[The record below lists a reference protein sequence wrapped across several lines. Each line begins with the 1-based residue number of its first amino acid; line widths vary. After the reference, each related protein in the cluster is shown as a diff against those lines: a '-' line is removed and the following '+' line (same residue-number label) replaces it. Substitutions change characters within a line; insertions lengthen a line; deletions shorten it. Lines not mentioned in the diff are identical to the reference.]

1 MTEVE
6 KQKAKNTL
14 IQAGAAF
21 LQSPA
26 GAPFLSKLAV
36 ATAGAAQAKL
46 LLESAKEVKKL
57 IDDNTPVISTFT
69 TTGRIYNATTNEPL
83 AGVEVKPILALFPM
97 KLVTKTRT
105 IKIPDPD
112 GKKNILGKVKKIE
125 VEETY
130 KEYEYDGDGNKTLKT
145 DEKGEFEIRF
155 GVPTLPKNNQALV
168 KPVVLY
174 TKEGLAPDYQ
184 TLITQDQEVLKEL
197 PIKSLINIE
206 DAADVA
212 VIKLKTEANAV
223 AEKAANLALSVVE
236 QSILAIKGRIL
247 SFASVVQNKLFPL
260 AMGLMIIFG
269 ITKIA
274 AANVREEVA
283 EGRCP
288 SDELLKEA
296 IKRRNSIVRQLN
308 QIYII
313 IIANTAVA
321 ALFLYLTQQLKSG
334 KLQISALPFP
344 VSTPPG
350 IGVPQFVLA
359 ILEDIKELFTTLGD
373 ISTELRKAL
382 LISLLFLI
390 IALIIILRYLK
401 KIDAMIEKC
410 VVDSDSDISME
421 EINSELLGLQII
433 DEEQGSPIINNVNG
447 FIMSVVSDTTNQVG
461 DLYRR
466 YATATNS
473 QGVVILKGEPS
484 FSATD
489 QILIDELAFYIVQNN
504 LKAD

>member
-1 MTEVE
+1 
-6 KQKAKNTL
+6 
-14 IQAGAAF
+14 
-21 LQSPA
+21 
-26 GAPFLSKLAV
+26 
-36 ATAGAAQAKL
+36 
-46 LLESAKEVKKL
+46 
-57 IDDNTPVISTFT
+57 
-69 TTGRIYNATTNEPL
+69 
-83 AGVEVKPILALFPM
+83 
-97 KLVTKTRT
+97 
-105 IKIPDPD
+105 
-112 GKKNILGKVKKIE
+112 
-125 VEETY
+125 
-130 KEYEYDGDGNKTLKT
+130 
-145 DEKGEFEIRF
+145 
-155 GVPTLPKNNQALV
+155 
-168 KPVVLY
+168 
-174 TKEGLAPDYQ
+174 
-184 TLITQDQEVLKEL
+184 
-197 PIKSLINIE
+197 
-206 DAADVA
+206 
-212 VIKLKTEANAV
+212 
-223 AEKAANLALSVVE
+223 
-236 QSILAIKGRIL
+236 
-247 SFASVVQNKLFPL
+247 
-260 AMGLMIIFG
+260 MGLMIIFG

-447 FIMSVVSDTTNQVG
+447 FIMSVVSDTTNQIG

>member
-296 IKRRNSIVRQLN
+296 IKRRNSIVRQL
-308 QIYII
+308 
-313 IIANTAVA
+313 
-321 ALFLYLTQQLKSG
+321 K
-334 KLQISALPFP
+334 
-344 VSTPPG
+344 
-350 IGVPQFVLA
+350 
-359 ILEDIKELFTTLGD
+359 
-373 ISTELRKAL
+373 
-382 LISLLFLI
+382 
-390 IALIIILRYLK
+390 
-401 KIDAMIEKC
+401 
-410 VVDSDSDISME
+410 
-421 EINSELLGLQII
+421 
-433 DEEQGSPIINNVNG
+433 
-447 FIMSVVSDTTNQVG
+447 
-461 DLYRR
+461 
-466 YATATNS
+466 
-473 QGVVILKGEPS
+473 
-484 FSATD
+484 
-489 QILIDELAFYIVQNN
+489 QILQ
-504 LKAD
+504 

>member
-1 MTEVE
+1 MTEEE

-14 IQAGAAF
+14 IQAGTAF

-26 GAPFLSKLAV
+26 GAPILAKLAE
-36 ATAGAAQAKL
+36 ATAGAVQAKL

-69 TTGRIYNATTNEPL
+69 TKGRIYNATTNEPL
-83 AGVEVKPILALFPM
+83 AGVEVKPISALFPM
-97 KLVTKTRT
+97 KLVTKTRK
-105 IKIPDPD
+105 IKIPDPS
-112 GKKNILGKVKKIE
+112 GEKNKLGVVKKIE

-130 KEYEYDGDGNKTLKT
+130 KEYDYDGGGEKTLKT
-145 DEKGEFEIRF
+145 DEKGEYELRF
-155 GVPTLPKNNQALV
+155 GVPTLPRNNSALV

-174 TKEGLAPDYQ
+174 TKEGFAPDYQ

-197 PIKSLINIE
+197 PIKSLINIK
-206 DAADVA
+206 DAAEVA
-212 VIKLKTEANAV
+212 VIKLKSEANAI
-223 AEKAANLALSVVE
+223 ADKAANLALSVVE

-283 EGRCP
+283 AGRCP
-288 SDELLKEA
+288 NDELLKEA
-296 IKRRNSIVRQLN
+296 IKKRNSIVRQLN
-308 QIYII
+308 QIWII

-334 KLQISALPFP
+334 KLQITSLPFP

-350 IGVPQFVLA
+350 VGVPQFVLA

-382 LISLLFLI
+382 LISLLFLL
-390 IALIIILRYLK
+390 IALIIVLRYLK

-410 VVDSDSDISME
+410 AIESNGITMV
-421 EINSELLGLQII
+421 EINAELLELQII

-447 FIMSVVSDTTNQVG
+447 FIMSVVADNKNQVG

-473 QGVVILKGEPS
+473 QGVVILKGESS